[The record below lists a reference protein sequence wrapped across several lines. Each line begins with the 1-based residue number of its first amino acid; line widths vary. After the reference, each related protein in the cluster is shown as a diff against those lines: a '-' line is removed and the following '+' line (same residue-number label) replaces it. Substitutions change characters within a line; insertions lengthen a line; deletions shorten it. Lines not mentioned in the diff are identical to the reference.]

1 VANAAARAHAID
13 YWRVVALCLV
23 PQCWEVVLEG
33 GFAGAGLTVPPMIV
47 TMVITAARVPL
58 AYWASHHGGYGIAG
72 IWAVIA
78 ATAAL
83 RGVVIAAWFALGTWK
98 KRTV

>member
-1 VANAAARAHAID
+1 M
-13 YWRVVALCLV
+13 

-33 GFAGAGLTVPPMIV
+33 GFAGAGMTVPPMIV
-47 TMVITAARVPL
+47 TMVLTALRVPL
-58 AYWASHHGGYGIAG
+58 ARLASESWGYGIAG